1 MGGQRIETVI
11 DNVSIKL
18 QQGDWYS
25 GLKFELANVAI
36 TGADGES
43 AIDLIALSD
52 SILATI
58 LFVGDNKIIGR
69 SGADGKTALTANN
82 IILES
87 HDNGTVELHGGNGA
101 DATEAGGNGGAG
113 GNAITASNIV
123 VDMTGTLNVYGG
135 NGGNG
140 ADGKTGKNGVRGAD
154 GKQGSGMTYK
164 GEKGGAGTNASAGE
178 RGGNGDNGGIG
189 IKSIIS
195 QCA

>member
-43 AIDLIALSD
+43 AIDLTALSD

-69 SGADGKTALTANN
+69 TAL
-82 IILES
+82 
-87 HDNGTVELHGGNGA
+87 
-101 DATEAGGNGGAG
+101 
-113 GNAITASNIV
+113 
-123 VDMTGTLNVYGG
+123 
-135 NGGNG
+135 
-140 ADGKTGKNGVRGAD
+140 GV
-154 GKQGSGMTYK
+154 
-164 GEKGGAGTNASAGE
+164 
-178 RGGNGDNGGIG
+178 
-189 IKSIIS
+189 
-195 QCA
+195 